1 MLLSI
6 KTSLP
11 SALADGFKAPLLKKG
26 GVGGGCISSE
36 EVSNHTTACYSE
48 EYFNIEF

>member
-1 MLLSI
+1 MLLGT

-36 EVSNHTTACYSE
+36 EVQVSTTTYYSE
-48 EYFNIEF
+48 VNSSK